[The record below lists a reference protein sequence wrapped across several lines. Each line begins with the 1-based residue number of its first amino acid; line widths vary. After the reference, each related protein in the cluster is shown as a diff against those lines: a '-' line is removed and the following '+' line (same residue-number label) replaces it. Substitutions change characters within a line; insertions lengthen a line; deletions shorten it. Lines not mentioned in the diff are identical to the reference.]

1 MKFQRIQTVRCLD
14 NDNDGVI
21 YLMERGLDAILL
33 LVDQQGGVL
42 YSLRSEFT
50 GLYSAALRVC
60 TLTVS
65 SATIS
70 RGGEWRDESW
80 S

>member
-33 LVDQQGGVL
+33 LVDQQGEFSIRFGVN
-42 YSLRSEFT
+42 SQGWT
-50 GLYSAALRVC
+50 AL
-60 TLTVS
+60 LS
-65 SATIS
+65 GFAHLP
-70 RGGEWRDESW
+70 
-80 S
+80 